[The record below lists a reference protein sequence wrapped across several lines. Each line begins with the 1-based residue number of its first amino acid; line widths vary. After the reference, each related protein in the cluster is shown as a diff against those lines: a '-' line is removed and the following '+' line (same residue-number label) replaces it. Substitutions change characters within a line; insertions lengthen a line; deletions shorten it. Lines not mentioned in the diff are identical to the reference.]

1 MSRLANLKA
10 SKNARVASR
19 ANSATA
25 ASQDPIV
32 GELDALELTY
42 NSLNDRYKQLQPIF
56 DGLLN
61 NENKKSG
68 LNANNTI
75 KNIKTIII
83 DNIKNKSVKEYTQLI
98 QNKYQEILLSRQK
111 IDNDYLIPLKNLSEE
126 VYNFN
131 MTIISKYNEIISTAN
146 KLKPNN
152 PITIASDP
160 KLTFYQRVIIPR
172 ITNLKA
178 NTQELYEDTREDLEQ
193 HTKVA
198 NNIIVAFK
206 YEIKNYF
213 VMYYVNIITQKVDEI
228 KKNLADM
235 NNSANKTNI
244 EKLIA
249 YKIEIL
255 RFLEIIN
262 FINTS
267 IIAQTFLQ
275 NEYVIANNKQKSLNN
290 KTKQISNIVSK
301 TNTNIKAKIN
311 IIKAIISQK
320 LDESSAKLQTNTQN
334 LTQKIT
340 DCGDQINAKIAELT
354 QNIDK
359 NKDLMTYLDTLK
371 NSNNF
376 KNLSIKKNQYQ
387 VSKNTLLE
395 KLKTD
400 IKTFIDKL
408 KIPTNNGAGNRII
421 AQKLGVNANAASQ
434 ANAAAQA
441 QAAANAQAK
450 AAANE
455 QEWKNFVKNKLLNR
469 TLLTGKGSKSG
480 KNDMVKEIQQY
491 LSSHPNISSTLKN
504 KITKYRK
511 AERNAVY

>member
-10 SKNARVASR
+10 SKNARVAAR
-19 ANSATA
+19 TNSATA
-25 ASQDPIV
+25 ASQDPIL

-42 NSLNDRYKQLQPIF
+42 NSLNDKYKQLQPIF
-56 DGLLN
+56 DSLLN

-75 KNIKTIII
+75 KNIKKIINE
-83 DNIKNKSVKEYTQLI
+83 NIKNKSVQEYTQLI
-98 QNKYQEILLSRQK
+98 QNKYQEILASRQK

-126 VYNFN
+126 VFEFN
-131 MTIISKYNEIISTAN
+131 NNIIKKNNDIILFTDEIKKNYSST
-146 KLKPNN
+146 LNN
-152 PITIASDP
+152 PSASQKKA
-160 KLTFYQRVIIPR
+160 KLTFYQTIIIPR
-172 ITNLKA
+172 ITKLKA
-178 NTQELYEDTREDLEQ
+178 DSQDLYEDTLEDLEQ
-193 HTKVA
+193 HTEVA
-198 NNIIVAFK
+198 NKIIVAFK

-213 VMYYVNIITQKVDEI
+213 VISYIDIITQKVDEI
-228 KKNLADM
+228 KQNLATM

-244 EKLIA
+244 EKLIS

-290 KTKQISNIVSK
+290 KTKQITNMVTTTNI
-301 TNTNIKAKIN
+301 NIKAKIN

-340 DCGDQINAKIAELT
+340 DCGDQINAKIKELT

-408 KIPTNNGAGNRII
+408 VIPANNATGLRNS
-421 AQKLGVNANAASQ
+421 AQNIGVNKN
-434 ANAAAQA
+434 NVN
-441 QAAANAQAK
+441 AANAQANAQTK
-450 AAANE
+450 DNANE
-455 QEWKNFVKNKLLNR
+455 LEWQKFVENRGLKQILLS
-469 TLLTGKGSKSG
+469 GKAGKSG

-491 LSSHPNISSTLKN
+491 LNSHPNISNTLKS
-504 KITKYRK
+504 KITKYRQ
-511 AERNAVY
+511 ANRNAVY